1 MSDPRDYC
9 ETSDELARE
18 VLDREEYGE
27 YRQQVAEKARV
38 VNLARRRRNE
48 RLNDPW
54 FGGAA

>member
-1 MSDPRDYC
+1 MSRF
-9 ETSDELARE
+9 DEYDGPTQHELDQE
-18 VLDREEYGE
+18 ELDREEYGE

-54 FGGAA
+54 SAA